1 MGVEAEEVGAEE
13 DLDVGVDMA
22 SAVEVRCRGDRK
34 GALTEV
40 RRRLL
45 GSRSSI
51 FAVRDKRDR
60 DAPRSTRL

>member
-1 MGVEAEEVGAEE
+1 MGVEAEE

-22 SAVEVRCRGDRK
+22 SDVEGRWRGERK

-40 RRRLL
+40 SLRLL

-51 FAVRDKRDR
+51 SRASRQ
-60 DAPRSTRL
+60 S